1 MCPPG
6 TRRSSFLYSGLL
18 GRRSSEDIK
27 SRAQGEGHGIRLE
40 GETESQGELKG
51 PGLSRS
57 PQILAQTSSGTILS
71 LKNRKLDPKK
81 DFEVSQGELGDKFSR
96 S

>member
-1 MCPPG
+1 MIIHP
-6 TRRSSFLYSGLL
+6 RL
-18 GRRSSEDIK
+18 EK
-27 SRAQGEGHGIRLE
+27 GIRLE

-57 PQILAQTSSGTILS
+57 LQILVQTNSGSILS
-71 LKNRKLDPKK
+71 PKNRKLDAKK